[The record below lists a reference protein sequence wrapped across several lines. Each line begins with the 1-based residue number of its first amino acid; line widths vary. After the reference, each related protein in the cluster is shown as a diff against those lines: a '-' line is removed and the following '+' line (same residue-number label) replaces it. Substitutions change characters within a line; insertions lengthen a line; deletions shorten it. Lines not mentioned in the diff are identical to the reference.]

1 MSANKS
7 RALEEAMSTPQH
19 LGDAVQFEYY
29 LKSSSQLPPLKT
41 NERAKGSPSGRN
53 LPLLQGKRHL
63 LSRAREFCDITI
75 APISPLNQ
83 AWRIFRPPHNDT
95 PIQRS
100 VRGQTQ
106 HHLGDFLGQQQL

>member
-29 LKSSSQLPPLKT
+29 LKSSSQLPPLKA
-41 NERAKGSPSGRN
+41 NERAKGSPSVRN
-53 LPLLQGKRHL
+53 LPLLQGNRHL
-63 LSRAREFCDITI
+63 LIRAREFCDITI

-83 AWRIFRPPHNDT
+83 SWRIFRPPHNDT
-95 PIQRS
+95 PI
-100 VRGQTQ
+100 
-106 HHLGDFLGQQQL
+106 